1 MCQWYTLVVFHGV
14 LREFTDT
21 WVSTGRTPF
30 MFSSRRPVVHP
41 AFDRVDVAACPRVG
55 VLPPVEAFDTA
66 SLMIRRRVIDALL
79 DVRLKPGKRGSKT
92 FDPDSVILTWKET

>member
-1 MCQWYTLVVFHGV
+1 MESCGSSLTRGCPPGGHPSCFHRGGRLFIQRLAVLMWQPAPGLV
-14 LREFTDT
+14 
-21 WVSTGRTPF
+21 
-30 MFSSRRPVVHP
+30 SSHRW
-41 AFDRVDVAACPRVG
+41 
-55 VLPPVEAFDTA
+55 EAFDTA